1 MYNYIFRCKYKLD
14 APRSLNRSPDK
25 TTPYDPYAKCNFHR
39 WFFFYFKGMHMEYAL
54 RKYPDG
60 LTKKKYGN

>member
-14 APRSLNRSPDK
+14 AHRSLNHSPGK
-25 TTPYDPYAKCNFHR
+25 TTPYDPYAKCNQV
-39 WFFFYFKGMHMEYAL
+39 FFLDFKGMHMEYAL
-54 RKYPDG
+54 RKYLDG